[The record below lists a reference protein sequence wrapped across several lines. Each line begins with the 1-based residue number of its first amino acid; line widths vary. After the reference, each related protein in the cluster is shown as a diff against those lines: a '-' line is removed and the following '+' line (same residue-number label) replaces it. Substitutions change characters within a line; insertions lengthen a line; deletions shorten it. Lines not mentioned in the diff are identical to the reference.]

1 MNTVEGLY
9 ERELL
14 LRLLKIMY
22 PLSAAIKETSFVQSR
37 KINKRE
43 TCCHDLLTKISL
55 YKLS

>member
-14 LRLLKIMY
+14 LQLLKIMY
-22 PLSAAIKETSFVQSR
+22 PLSAAKKETSFVQSR

-43 TCCHDLLTKISL
+43 TCCHDINKDLII
-55 YKLS
+55 

>member
-1 MNTVEGLY
+1 MITKNYV
-9 ERELL
+9 
-14 LRLLKIMY
+14 
-22 PLSAAIKETSFVQSR
+22 PPHPSAAKKETSFVQSR